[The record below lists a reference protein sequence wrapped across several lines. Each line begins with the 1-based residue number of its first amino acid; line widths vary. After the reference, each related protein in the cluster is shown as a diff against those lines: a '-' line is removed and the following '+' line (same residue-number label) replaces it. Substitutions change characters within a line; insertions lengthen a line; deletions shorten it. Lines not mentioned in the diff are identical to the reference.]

1 MTGFVLSGLE
11 ALALTMLLILYSDIL
26 KESGRFLSRDN
37 DLEEAR
43 RLDEAR
49 RLLREGEIPAT
60 QVYPGGKERS
70 V

>member
-11 ALALTMLLILYSDIL
+11 ALALIMLLILYNDKLREAGRTSTS
-26 KESGRFLSRDN
+26 ES

-49 RLLREGEIPAT
+49 RLLREGEIPVT
-60 QVYPGGKERS
+60 QIYSGGKERNL
-70 V
+70 